1 MDRNRTETLVQYM
14 AATDPQGLSALL
26 AANGYTQLAG
36 GAQLRLCS
44 LDFIA
49 KGGADKILGIHPDY
63 ATIVE
68 HHLGGSPPPVAVA
81 VAPRPFHEGW
91 RLPQLDLEA
100 KDFLTFLML
109 LVCALLVLKLFK
121 D

>member
-1 MDRNRTETLVQYM
+1 MTKSRTETLVDYM
-14 AATDPQGLSALL
+14 AQADPQGLSALL
-26 AANGYTQLAG
+26 ATNGYTQLAG
-36 GAQLRLCS
+36 SAQMRLCA

-49 KGGADKILGIHPDY
+49 RGGAAKVLGIHPDY

-68 HHLGGSPPPVAVA
+68 HHLEGSPPPVAVA